1 MNTAPPADR
10 ACAVT
15 YSGFIPR
22 GNDVSK
28 LLDLMKKLG
37 SDAALAAEY
46 GKDPETVLHRAGV
59 TDEERRAM
67 LESDYAAVGKLTG
80 LAEGQYATNHTIKTY
95 DA

>member
-1 MNTAPPADR
+1 VNTAPPPDR
-10 ACAVT
+10 VRAVT
-15 YSGFIPR
+15 DSGLISR

-37 SDAALAAEY
+37 SDAALEAEY
-46 GKDPETVLHRAGV
+46 AKDPEAVLHRAGV

-80 LAEGQYATNHTIKTY
+80 LADGQYATNHTVKAY
-95 DA
+95 DK